1 MRRKGVTDDRNFAER
16 IEAALLPLG
25 PVRARRMFGGHGVFL
40 EDLMFALIAGDRLY
54 LKVDGETKSDFAA
67 AGAEPFVY
75 RGKTRP
81 VEMSYW
87 SLPVDPDA
95 EREAFLDWARKAL
108 AAARRA
114 RREGKPRKT
123 RS

>member
-1 MRRKGVTDDRNFAER
+1 MSKEPDFARR
-16 IEAALLPLG
+16 IEAALLSLG
-25 PVRARRMFGGHGVFL
+25 PVRAKRMFGGHGIFL
-40 EDLMFALIAGDRLY
+40 EGLMFALIADNRLY
-54 LKVDGETKSDFAA
+54 LKVDGETKAQFEE

-75 RGKTRP
+75 EGKTRP

-95 EREAFLDWARKAL
+95 DREAFLAWADRAL

-114 RREGKPRKT
+114 RSSKKPKKDRG
-123 RS
+123 

>member
-1 MRRKGVTDDRNFAER
+1 MSEREPSGRDLAQR

-25 PVRARRMFGGHGVFL
+25 PVRAKRMFGGHGVFL
-40 EDLMFALIAGDRLY
+40 EGLMFALIADDRLY
-54 LKVDGETKSDFAA
+54 LKVDGETKALFAA

-87 SLPVDPDA
+87 SMPADPDA
-95 EREAFLDWARKAL
+95 DREAFLEWARKAL
-108 AAARRA
+108 EAAHRSRRKS
-114 RREGKPRKT
+114 KPKKNKA
-123 RS
+123 

>member
-1 MRRKGVTDDRNFAER
+1 MPERVSGGQDFARR

-25 PVRARRMFGGHGVFL
+25 PVQAKRMFGGHGVFL
-40 EDLMFALIAGDRLY
+40 EGLMFALIAGDRLY
-54 LKVDGETKSDFAA
+54 LKVDGETKALFAE

-87 SLPVDPDA
+87 SAPVDPDA
-95 EREAFLDWARKAL
+95 DRDAFLGWARKAL
-108 AAARRA
+108 EAARRS
-114 RREGKPRKT
+114 RRKSKPKKDRI
-123 RS
+123 

>member
-1 MRRKGVTDDRNFAER
+1 MSEKVSGGQDFALR

-25 PVRARRMFGGHGVFL
+25 PVQAKRMFGGHGVFL
-40 EDLMFALIAGDRLY
+40 EGLMFALIAGDRLY
-54 LKVDGETKSDFAA
+54 LKVDDETKALFAE

-95 EREAFLDWARKAL
+95 DREAFLAWARVAID
-108 AAARRA
+108 AARRA
-114 RREGKPRKT
+114 RRKNKPRKD
-123 RS
+123 RG

>member
-1 MRRKGVTDDRNFAER
+1 MPERVSGGQDLARR

-25 PVRARRMFGGHGVFL
+25 PVQAKRMFGGHGVFL
-40 EDLMFALIAGDRLY
+40 EGLMFALIAGDRLY
-54 LKVDGETKSDFAA
+54 LKVDGETKALFAE

-87 SLPVDPDA
+87 SLPADPDA
-95 EREAFLDWARKAL
+95 DRDAFLGWARTAL
-108 AAARRA
+108 EAARRS
-114 RREGKPRKT
+114 RRKSKPKKDRI
-123 RS
+123 